1 MKKICL
7 LTSLIAAA
15 VIGSTP
21 LPASA
26 QKTAPKTTKPMASKV
41 VAPKVVASH
50 RELPAVRKMLDASL
64 LQLQSAD
71 SLAAYAKSYDAFSK
85 VIALDSKSRQA
96 FSARG
101 EVVRRALRL
110 QSSLLAEDE
119 TPRKELL
126 DADAALRDF
135 DQAAALSTPA
145 VNGAPDSLGSLIFY
159 GRGFLLLNAKND
171 AKNAVAAFDQSIAAN
186 VKFGPA
192 YLERALAAVRL
203 PQADLKKVF
212 ADYDRALQLGFQF
225 SKLGLEE
232 DATFKDYFQN
242 QLFSTALHGR
252 GLLLALRNENEKSLI
267 DLNAAIAANPL
278 NIAAIGDRARL
289 FAAMKQPQ
297 NAVNDYSAIIAFR
310 PDDIEA
316 FRARAAQYDALGD
329 KQKAAADRAQIEV
342 IRLAA
347 NNGKPSTPAA
357 PVARV
362 ETSLDAQK
370 SGDVFSSQGKMDEAI
385 AEYSRAI
392 QLDAKNLDAL
402 SSRGWV
408 YARNK
413 KYSEAVQ
420 DFDAALKLR
429 PDDIELLIARGQIGG
444 RAGQTA
450 AAIADLKRATELAPN
465 NIAAW
470 EQLGVV
476 FQANGKYSEAETN
489 FAKAVEVS
497 NANPTAKDAKSSL
510 APARLL
516 VVKAVQGRELKS
528 FEEFMQFS
536 VPQMRAA
543 AQICDIE
550 FKKHP
555 DSAALKNL
563 RDALELQYNPF

>member
-7 LTSLIAAA
+7 LASLIAAA

-21 LPASA
+21 LPVRA
-26 QKTAPKTTKPMASKV
+26 QKTAPKVTKPIASKV

-71 SLAAYAKSYDAFSK
+71 SLAAYAQSYDTFSK

-96 FSARG
+96 FAARG

-126 DADAALRDF
+126 DADASLRDF

-145 VNGAPDSLGSLIFY
+145 SGGLSSLIFY

-171 AKNAVAAFDQSIAAN
+171 ARNAVAAFDQSIAAN
-186 VKFGPA
+186 ANFGPA

-212 ADYDRALQLGFQF
+212 ADYDQALQLGFQF

-232 DATFKDYFQN
+232 DATFKDFFQN
-242 QLFSTALHGR
+242 QLLSTALHGR
-252 GLLLALRNENEKSLI
+252 GLLLALRNENEKSLV

-297 NAVNDYSAIIAFR
+297 NAVIDYSAIIAFR
-310 PDDIEA
+310 SGDIEA

-329 KQKAAADRAQIEV
+329 KQKAAADRAQIEA
-342 IRLAA
+342 IRAAA
-347 NNGKPSTPAA
+347 NGKLITPAA

-362 ETSLDAQK
+362 ETSLDVQK
-370 SGDVFSSQGKMDEAI
+370 SGDAFSSQGKMDEAI

-402 SSRGWV
+402 SSRGWA
-408 YARNK
+408 YARTR
-413 KYSEAVQ
+413 KYSAAVQ

-444 RAGQTA
+444 RAGQTDN
-450 AAIADLKRATELAPN
+450 AIADLKRAGELAPN

-476 FQANGKYSEAETN
+476 YQANGKYSEAETN
-489 FAKAVEVS
+489 FAKAVEVFITDPKAS
-497 NANPTAKDAKSSL
+497 GQQSTLASL
-510 APARLL
+510 RLAI
-516 VVKAVQGRELKS
+516 V
-528 FEEFMQFS
+528 
-536 VPQMRAA
+536 RAA
-543 AQICDIE
+543 QSKDQNLNEVVGSAGKDQLAGAISIAE
-550 FKKHP
+550 FEIKKQP
-555 DSAALKNL
+555 ANTFLTAL
-563 RDALELQYNPF
+563 RDAFVREWRVF